1 MSNTKLP
8 IKHIASQI
16 TNINSD
22 TYSISK
28 YQGQLTPN
36 VLATQIKKLQAAF
49 PKQSLDFF
57 NVLVERI
64 KANGFSDE
72 RLTDA
77 VNNVIDNFQYKEL
90 NIADIIK
97 WDKREKLITYQ
108 QLVSLVTSG
117 KEKME
122 DWEIVTINGK
132 KLWRRI
138 GK

>member
-1 MSNTKLP
+1 MLKVGSEENE
-8 IKHIASQI
+8 S
-16 TNINSD
+16 
-22 TYSISK
+22 YSISK
-28 YQGQLTPN
+28 YNGQLTPN

-72 RLTDA
+72 RLIDA
-77 VNNVIDNFQYKEL
+77 INNVIDNFQYKEL

-97 WDKREKLITYQ
+97 WDKREKLITYP

-132 KLWRRI
+132 KLWRR
-138 GK
+138 K

>member
-16 TNINSD
+16 ININSD
-22 TYSISK
+22 TYSISR
-28 YQGQLTPN
+28 YQGTLSTN
-36 VLATQIKKLQAAF
+36 ILATQIKKLQAAF

-77 VNNVIDNFQYKEL
+77 INNVIDNFQYKEL

-138 GK
+138 SK

>member
-16 TNINSD
+16 ININSD
-22 TYSISK
+22 TYSISR
-28 YQGQLTPN
+28 YQGTLSTN
-36 VLATQIKKLQAAF
+36 ILATQIKKLQAAF

-138 GK
+138 SK

>member
-1 MSNTKLP
+1 LLKVGNEENES
-8 IKHIASQI
+8 
-16 TNINSD
+16 
-22 TYSISK
+22 YSISK

-57 NVLVERI
+57 NILVERV

-90 NIADIIK
+90 NISDIIR
-97 WDKREKLITYQ
+97 WDKRVKLISYQ

-117 KEKME
+117 KEKMT
-122 DWEIVTINGK
+122 DWEMTEINGH
-132 KLWRRI
+132 KLWR
-138 GK
+138 KK